1 MTTMPFPRIR
11 QAALPLLVGMVYLN
25 LSHILV
31 RRYDVPSLLQGLV
44 IILALTAIAE
54 LGIEGMANV
63 LLQPLTFLLAAYC
76 AVLLLT
82 TTYARDPQLANARFL
97 DTAKAF
103 GIFLL
108 IVALGSSV
116 RRLLAAAATLVAS
129 ATFLSLLGVY
139 QTITGTYN
147 RWFAGFARVKN
158 AQIYGDVFQPRIAGP
173 LGDPN
178 FFAQI
183 LLIAVPVALFLGWES
198 RGKARLAAFA
208 CTAVIV
214 AATLLTYS
222 RGGMLALGVILVLA
236 LIAHRVNRRRM
247 IAGALALIA
256 LLFVLPPSFTRRF
269 ITIELILP
277 GGERSMQ
284 RDSSFEKR
292 KLLTATAWVTF
303 KDHPF
308 LGVGAGNY
316 TVWFDHYSER
326 VSSEARGYDDP
337 GEVHYPHNLYL
348 EIGAESGLLGL
359 AVFAAIVF
367 VTFAHLRSAHRLLLE
382 EGLRREAFV
391 ARALQLGLI
400 GYLLSS
406 LFLHGHFQRYLFLVF
421 ALAAAFERVTV
432 LLREEQTVQ
441 IPAAES
447 L

>member
-1 MTTMPFPRIR
+1 MTLPSIR
-11 QAALPLLVGMVYLN
+11 QAALPLLAGMVYLN
-25 LSHILV
+25 LSQILV
-31 RRYDVPSLLQGLV
+31 RRYDIPSLLQGIV
-44 IILALTAIAE
+44 VVLALIA
-54 LGIEGMANV
+54 LAEGKWEGTLNV
-63 LLQPLTFLLAAYC
+63 VLQPLTFLLASYC

-82 TTYARDPQLANARFL
+82 TTFARDPELAGQRLF
-97 DTAKAF
+97 DTLKAF

-108 IVALGSSV
+108 IVTLATNL
-116 RRLLAAAATLVAS
+116 RRLVAAAVTIVAS
-129 ATFLSLLGVY
+129 AAFLSTLALY
-139 QTITGTYN
+139 QMMTGTWH

-183 LLIAVPVALFLGWES
+183 LLIAVPIALFLGWEA
-198 RGKARLAAFA
+198 RGGKRVIAFA
-208 CTAVIV
+208 CAAVIV

-222 RGGMLALGVILVLA
+222 RGGMLALGVVLLLA
-236 LIAHRVNRRRM
+236 LIAHRVDRRRM
-247 IAGALALIA
+247 LAGAVALAA
-256 LLFVLPPSFTRRF
+256 LLFVLPASFTRRF
-269 ITIELILP
+269 VTIEQILP
-277 GGERSMQ
+277 GGDSQ
-284 RDSSFEKR
+284 IHRDSSFEKR

-303 KDHPF
+303 KDNPF

-337 GEVHYPHNLYL
+337 GEIHYPHNLYL

-359 AVFAAIVF
+359 LVFAAIVL
-367 VTFAHLRSAHRLLLE
+367 VTFAHLRSAHRALLE

-391 ARALQLGLI
+391 AKALELALV
-400 GYLLSS
+400 GYLISS
-406 LFLHGHFQRYLFLVF
+406 LFLHGHFQRYLFLLF

-432 LLREEQTVQ
+432 MLRAEQTVH
-441 IPAAES
+441 IPVAES